1 MRVLQQ
7 FRQHVLPGVVRPL
20 RILWNEMIGFVF
32 LVFAVVPLP
41 RTWRAWREYSQT
53 GEGLFHLVVSLIFI
67 LTMAGFG
74 FGSFRRARKI
84 ART

>member
-20 RILWNEMIGFVF
+20 RVLWNEMIGFVF

-41 RTWRAWREYSQT
+41 RTWRAWRDYDQT
-53 GEGLFHLVVSLIFI
+53 GDGLFHLVVSLIFI
-67 LTMAGFG
+67 LAMAGFG
-74 FGSFRRARKI
+74 IGSFRRARKI